1 MQTKSTVRLIIATVS
16 IVGFFAMLGLLL
28 FFEIPATNRDAILT
42 LLGGFMGAFL
52 TIIAF
57 YFGDSE
63 GQEKKR
69 S

>member
-1 MQTKSTVRLIIATVS
+1 MKTKSTVRLIIATFA
-16 IVGFFAMLGLLL
+16 IVGFFVMLGLLL
-28 FFEIPATNRDAILT
+28 FYAIPEPNRDAILT

-63 GQEKKR
+63 GKEK
-69 S
+69 